1 MHILMTMLP
10 ESQRMHAAF
19 VAAFPDYVTGV
30 FAGRG
35 YPLDRPSVEAIGRA
49 AAILDAEL
57 AVEMD
62 RPFVDQR
69 RSPLEIFRTALG
81 LVAESLEERG
91 VVPAESDARQRDG
104 DLYGLAPG
112 SSSALGS
119 EAHESHLAW
128 GTAKAAAFAR
138 TRSPS
143 RGEPVVLLMCG
154 DRTEQAGLVEDL
166 GTPGIRCVAVRN
178 PGAVAEAIN
187 RGGAIAAAVD
197 LSHRSARDA
206 IGRLADARIPIVAYG
221 DTPEDLLVTG
231 LRAAG
236 VRSVVERAEFLADP
250 GRFLPTVA

>member
-1 MHILMTMLP
+1 
-10 ESQRMHAAF
+10 MHAAF

-35 YPLDRPSVEAIGRA
+35 YPLDRLSAEAIERA
-49 AAILDAEL
+49 AAFLDAEL
-57 AVEMD
+57 AAELEV
-62 RPFVDQR
+62 PFIDQK
-69 RSPLEIFRTALG
+69 RSPLEIFRIALE
-81 LVAESLEERG
+81 LVAASLEDRG
-91 VVPAESDARQRDG
+91 VSSAGG
-104 DLYGLAPG
+104 DLRPRGDDPFGLAPG
-112 SSSALGS
+112 SSSVLGP

-128 GTAKAAAFAR
+128 GTAKAEAFVR

-143 RGEPVVLLMCG
+143 RSEPVILLMCG

-221 DTPEDLLVTG
+221 DAPEDLLVTG